1 MGRPAKG
8 YFHPE
13 TGERLPGVTTVIGLL
28 DKPALVG
35 WAGKLCAEAGWQAA
49 KRHEGVPYWRD
60 ICYGKRDKAA
70 SDGTRA
76 HDLFERLLNGE
87 DVTRSEDD
95 SDGAWNAFENAKA
108 WKEGLSIEFKVW
120 PHERPLVDVGIGFAG
135 TPDAL
140 GKEPDGTIRI
150 CDWKTG
156 GVYPEQVIQMAAYR
170 HLLKVV
176 EGIEAKGAH
185 LVRFHREHGDFHHHH
200 YADDALDLGWKCFK
214 ELLPLYRNLK
224 KLKERTK

>member
-1 MGRPAKG
+1 MGRPRQG
-8 YFHPE
+8 YFHPD

-49 KRHEGVPYWRD
+49 KAGEGIPGWRD
-60 ICYGKRDKAA
+60 VCYGKRDQAA

-76 HDLFERLLNGE
+76 HDLFEQYLLGQ
-87 DVTRSEDD
+87 DVERTEQDTD
-95 SDGAWNAFENAKA
+95 AAWQAFQNAKA
-108 WKEGLSIEFKVW
+108 WKEGLAIRFEVW
-120 PHERPLVDVGIGFAG
+120 PHERPLVDAEMGFAG

-140 GKEPDGTIRI
+140 ARQGDEVALA
-150 CDWKTG
+150 DWKTG

-176 EGIEAKGAH
+176 DGIEVSGVH

-200 YADDALDLGWKCFK
+200 YADDALDIGWECFTH
-214 ELLPLYRNLK
+214 LLPLYRHLK
-224 KLKERTK
+224 ALRERTK